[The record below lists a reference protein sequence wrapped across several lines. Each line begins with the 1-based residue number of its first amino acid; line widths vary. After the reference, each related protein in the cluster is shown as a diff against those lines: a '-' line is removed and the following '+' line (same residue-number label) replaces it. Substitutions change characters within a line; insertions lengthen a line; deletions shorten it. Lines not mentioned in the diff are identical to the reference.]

1 MSPHNTTLEEDSP
14 IVFPPLAGSQLARLI
29 ADMISR
35 EPSRATVESDRLLS
49 TTLTVGL
56 LTAAAAL
63 ILFTWLAHEI
73 LTDVT
78 LALDDR
84 IRLAL
89 HSVASARLTTVMRAL
104 SLYGGP
110 TGLAPLGILLA
121 LIFLLKRWHR
131 GALLVVVTMA
141 GAGLLDTVLKLIFRR
156 TRPAAFF
163 DYPLPASLSFP
174 SGHAFFAA
182 SFFGGLAVLVS
193 GRIRSRVLRAA
204 VWVAAAALILLVGV
218 SRIYLGVHYPSD
230 VLAGYAA
237 AAVWVAAVAFGDRL
251 VSHRRR
257 QRSS

>member
-1 MSPHNTTLEEDSP
+1 
-14 IVFPPLAGSQLARLI
+14 
-29 ADMISR
+29 MIPR
-35 EPSRATVESDRLLS
+35 EPSPATAESDRLLS
-49 TTLTVGL
+49 TTLAVGL
-56 LTAAAAL
+56 LAAAAAL
-63 ILFTWLAHEI
+63 MLFTWLAHEI

-89 HSVASARLTTVMRAL
+89 HSVASPRLTTLMRAL

-110 TGLAPLGILLA
+110 SGLVPLGILLA

-141 GAGLLDTVLKLIFRR
+141 GAGLLDLLLKQSFGRV
-156 TRPAAFF
+156 RPAAFF
-163 DYPLPASLSFP
+163 DYPLPASHSFP

-193 GRIRSRVLRAA
+193 ARVRSPLLRAA
-204 VWVAAAALILLVGV
+204 VWVAAAALILLVGI

-237 AAVWVAAVAFGDRL
+237 GTVWMAAVAFGDRL

-257 QRSS
+257 QRPT